1 MDALFETLLAAPQP
15 LGPDF
20 AAFRAGTRELRERFT
35 HPMHRAIALGFRA
48 DRLGFAFISGYSAA
62 LTRVDPTLTAHD
74 LAALCATE
82 DGGGHPRAIRTT
94 LVNGRLTGDKRFVSG
109 GPLATQ
115 LLVVATEGKGD
126 DGRNR
131 LRVVRVAPTAA
142 GVTLVT
148 MPELP
153 FVPEVPHAS
162 VELRDVEVRDGDAL
176 PGDGYADVL
185 KPFRTLEDLH
195 VFGALLGYL
204 WSVARRSAWPDATG
218 ERLWAGLASAVTLGD
233 ADPKSPGTHLA
244 LAGLL
249 AETHAIL
256 SSASW
261 SGVPADEAARFERD
275 RPLLKVASSAR
286 EARRVKAWQAVRGV
300 VPAAAQE

>member
-1 MDALFETLLAAPQP
+1 MNALFETLLAPP
-15 LGPDF
+15 RPMGPDF
-20 AAFRAGTRELRERFT
+20 TSFWAGTRELRERFS
-35 HPMHRAIALGFRA
+35 HSVHRAIALGFSA
-48 DRLGFAFISGYSAA
+48 DRLGFAFIGGYSAA
-62 LTRVDPTLTAHD
+62 LTRVDPTLTVND

-109 GPLATQ
+109 GPLATR
-115 LLVVATEGKGD
+115 LLVVASEGPGD

-131 LRVVRVAPTAA
+131 LRVVRVAPTSP
-142 GVTLVT
+142 GVTFVP

-162 VELRDVEVRDGDAL
+162 VELRDVEVGGGDVLA
-176 PGDGYADVL
+176 GDGYTDVL

-195 VFGALLGYL
+195 VFAALLGYL
-204 WSVARRSAWPDATG
+204 WSVARRSAWPEATG
-218 ERLWAGLASAVTLGD
+218 ERLWAGLTSAVALGD
-233 ADPKSPGTHLA
+233 ADPRAPGTHLA

-249 AETHAIL
+249 SETNALL
-256 SSASW
+256 STASW
-261 SGVPADEAARFERD
+261 SHVPADEAARFERD

-286 EARRVKAWQAVRGV
+286 EARRVKAWQAVRGAT
-300 VPAAAQE
+300 PEA